1 MIKPQLL
8 EFMRRMDP
16 NSVAIIPAARESVRS
31 HDTHYRYRQNSD
43 FFYLTGFEEPD
54 AIAVVAPAK
63 EKKFTLFVRPR
74 DREREIWEG
83 YRAGVD
89 GAVSD
94 YSADEA
100 FPLSEF
106 DEKLAEIL
114 DGPSALYYAFG
125 HTTPEMDQK
134 IIRQL
139 TLMRET
145 NRKPL
150 EPPQTIVDPSS
161 IIHEMRVFKSN
172 DEIEI
177 MQRAADIAAEAHVE
191 AMKAVRPGMK
201 EYEVE
206 ALIESVFRR
215 HGAAGPSYTSIIG
228 SGANATILHYID
240 NTGTLSDGDL
250 LLIDAGA
257 EYKGYASDITRTF
270 PINGKFTQ
278 PQRDIYD
285 LVLRTQM
292 SCIDMVRPGV
302 RLEDL
307 KTNSIE
313 ILTEG
318 MVGLGLLKGDPK
330 KLIEEKKYM
339 QFYMHNL
346 GHFLGI
352 DVHDAGRYYFNRE
365 SRPAEP
371 EMVMTI
377 EPGIYVSADTSNIP
391 AGFNKDVPEK
401 YLGLGVLIIDDV
413 LVTEKCVR
421 DHTHTIQIANTR
433 PKPVN
438 SCHSVARS
446 KTRNCGVE
454 IFMAGSPMISA
465 ASACVNIDLRSGGA
479 LVHSGSKP
487 RNS

>member
-1 MIKPQLL
+1 MLNPQLL

-16 NSVAIIPAARESVRS
+16 ISVAIIPAARESVRS

-54 AIAVVAPAK
+54 AIAIVAPAK

-83 YRAGVD
+83 YRAGVE

-114 DGPSALYYAFG
+114 NGPSALYYAFG

-150 EPPQTIVDPSS
+150 EPPQTILDPSS
-161 IIHEMRVFKSN
+161 IMHEMRVLKSRE
-172 DEIEI
+172 EIEI

-206 ALIESVFRR
+206 ALIESIFRR
-215 HGAAGPSYTSIIG
+215 HGSAGPSYTSIIG
-228 SGANATILHYID
+228 SGTHATVLHYIS
-240 NTGTLSDGDL
+240 NQGTLKDGDL
-250 LLIDAGA
+250 LLVDAGA

-270 PINGKFTQ
+270 PINGKFT
-278 PQRDIYD
+278 PAQREIYD
-285 LVLRTQM
+285 VVLTTEM

-307 KTNSIE
+307 KTHSIE
-313 ILTEG
+313 MLTEG
-318 MVGLGLLKGDPK
+318 MVNLGLLKGEPA
-330 KLIEEKKYM
+330 KLIEEKKFM

-352 DVHDAGRYYFNRE
+352 DVHDAGRYYFDGE

-371 EMVMTI
+371 GMVMTI
-377 EPGIYVSADTSNIP
+377 EPGLYISADTSSIP
-391 AGFNKDVPEK
+391 EGFNQEVPAK
-401 YLGLGVLIIDDV
+401 YLGIGVRIEDDV
-413 LVTEKCVR
+413 LVTEKGARVL
-421 DHTHTIQIANTR
+421 TNKV
-433 PKPVN
+433 PKDPE
-438 SCHSVARS
+438 
-446 KTRNCGVE
+446 E
-454 IFMAGSPMISA
+454 IEALMA
-465 ASACVNIDLRSGGA
+465 
-479 LVHSGSKP
+479 K
-487 RNS
+487 

>member
-1 MIKPQLL
+1 MLKPQLK

-16 NSVAIIPAARESVRS
+16 NSVAIVAAAREAVRS
-31 HDTHYRYRQNSD
+31 HDTNYRYRQNSD
-43 FFYLTGFEEPD
+43 FFYLTGFEEPE
-54 AIAVVAPAK
+54 AIAVIAPSG
-63 EKKFTLFVRPR
+63 EKKYTLFVRPR
-74 DREREIWEG
+74 DPEQEIWNG
-83 YRAGVD
+83 YRSGVE
-89 GAVSD
+89 GAMRD
-94 YSADEA
+94 YSADES
-100 FPLSEF
+100 FPISEF

-114 DGPSALYYAFG
+114 DGPRVLYYAFG
-125 HTTPEMDQK
+125 NGGADLDHK

-139 TLMRET
+139 ALMRES

-150 EPPQTIVDPSS
+150 DPPQTIVDPTS
-161 IIHEMRVFKSN
+161 ILHEMRVFKSAE
-172 DEIEI
+172 EIEI

-191 AMKAVRPGMK
+191 AMKAVRAGMK

-206 ALIESVFRR
+206 ALIESIFRR

-240 NTGTLSDGDL
+240 NTGTIRDGDL

-307 KTNSIE
+307 KTHSIE

-318 MVGLGLLKGDPK
+318 MVRLGLLKGDPK

-352 DVHDAGRYYFNRE
+352 DVHDAGRYYFNSE
-365 SRPAEP
+365 SRPAERG
-371 EMVMTI
+371 MVMTI

-391 AGFNKDVPEK
+391 REFNQDVPEK
-401 YLGLGVLIIDDV
+401 YLGIGVRIEDDV
-413 LVTEKCVR
+413 LVTENGARVL
-421 DHTHTIQIANTR
+421 THKV
-433 PKPVN
+433 PKDPGEIEVLM
-438 SCHSVARS
+438 AKS
-446 KTRNCGVE
+446 K
-454 IFMAGSPMISA
+454 
-465 ASACVNIDLRSGGA
+465 
-479 LVHSGSKP
+479 
-487 RNS
+487 